1 MLGSAH
7 DAEDAVQQTFLA
19 AHSDIVRSGDR
30 DLHVKAWLYTIA
42 RNRCLSTLRARR
54 ERPADAQIEIVSDR
68 FAQDVQQREDLRAL
82 LADLHELPDDQ
93 REALVLA
100 EVGDL
105 SHSDISEILGCEA
118 SKVKALVF
126 QARTALVDR
135 RNARDTSCEEIREQ
149 IATLRGGALRRSHL
163 RHHVEACPGC
173 AQFRE
178 NVRRQR
184 AMLAV
189 ALPVVP
195 SAALRANVLGA
206 LGLGGGSTAVGVG
219 GGGFA
224 VAIQSSA
231 AKVGIVA
238 ALAAGG
244 GGAAV
249 ATTNGLPAIGH
260 QHRGATS
267 SSIHSLNG
275 NLPAGTSATTAAGGQ
290 SAAAAVGTH
299 AKAKPH
305 RVSHSHSHSRSASGT
320 AHGFTPTQ
328 RQSNGDAAKQFAAT
342 RGNGNHTGIT
352 KDHTSNSTMAP
363 APATRRGQGQTN
375 HTAKVHAT
383 PVPKARAPKTQT
395 EKTHVAPTP
404 KGQAEPKPDTTTDAT
419 TPGAAPKSRVPT
431 DPGSKANGQA
441 GSGGK
446 SLGAVK
452 KVTTSD

>member
-1 MLGSAH
+1 MLGSVH

-19 AHSDIVRSGDR
+19 AHSDIVRSGER

-54 ERPADAQIEIVSDR
+54 ERPADDQIEIVSDR

-82 LADLHELPDDQ
+82 LADIHKLPDDQ

-105 SHSDISEILGCEA
+105 SHSDISAILGCEA

-126 QARTALVDR
+126 QARTALIDR
-135 RNARDTSCEEIREQ
+135 RSARDTSCEEIREQ

-163 RHHVEACPGC
+163 RHHIEACPGC
-173 AQFRE
+173 AQFR
-178 NVRRQR
+178 NDVRHQR

-206 LGLGGGSTAVGVG
+206 LGVGGGSTAIGVG

-231 AKVGIVA
+231 AKVGIAV

-249 ATTNGLPAIGH
+249 ATTNGLPGIGH
-260 QHRGATS
+260 SDSGAS
-267 SSIHSLNG
+267 SSSVRSLNG
-275 NLPAGTSATTAAGGQ
+275 NLHAGTSAATAVGGQ
-290 SAAAAVGTH
+290 SAATAVAG
-299 AKAKPH
+299 AQGKSK
-305 RVSHSHSHSRSASGT
+305 SHDVSHSRSASGT
-320 AHGFTPTQ
+320 EHGFTPTQ
-328 RQSNGDAAKQFAAT
+328 RQSNGDAAKQFATT
-342 RGNGNHTGIT
+342 RGDGNHTGIT
-352 KDHTSNSTMAP
+352 KDHTNNSH
-363 APATRRGQGQTN
+363 APATRRGQGQTK

-383 PVPKARAPKTQT
+383 PVPKTPKTRV

-404 KGQAEPKPDTTTDAT
+404 RAEPAPKTDAAT
-419 TPGAAPKSRVPT
+419 PTPTPQSQVPADPGAT
-431 DPGSKANGQA
+431 ANGQA

-452 KVTTSD
+452 KIITSG